1 MAAAGPR
8 RVSLRR
14 KASVDVRL
22 LQQQQQHASVEAALG
37 GSGGGS
43 RSSSFG
49 HPLPEAGGLNASGR
63 GLQGNAALVPPELT
77 GKVCRAMQSL
87 LEDTESTEGWEL
99 ASSKHDVQVGVDA
112 GVLVNGQPRPR
123 PQAAATL
130 PN

>member
-22 LQQQQQHASVEAALG
+22 LQQQQQHSSSVEAALG
-37 GSGGGS
+37 GLGGGS

-63 GLQGNAALVPPELT
+63 GLQGSAALVPPELT

-99 ASSKHDVQVGVDA
+99 ASSKHDVQVGVW
-112 GVLVNGQPRPR
+112 RC
-123 PQAAATL
+123 
-130 PN
+130 

>member
-14 KASVDVRL
+14 KPSVDVRL
-22 LQQQQQHASVEAALG
+22 LQQQQQQQQFSSAEAALG
-37 GSGGGS
+37 GSGGS

-49 HPLPEAGGLNASGR
+49 HPLPEAGGLGASGR

-99 ASSKHDVQVGVDA
+99 AAAKHDVQVR
-112 GVLVNGQPRPR
+112 VLCVPGY
-123 PQAAATL
+123 
-130 PN
+130 